1 MTIVKDGYPAIFG
14 ALVVA
19 LITYFVFGPIWAVIP
34 GVLALFFLWFFR
46 NPTSMPPK
54 DPNVLYSPAQKNI
67 LYLVISLFLMKNILM
82 NLLLK

>member
-46 NPTSMPPK
+46 NPTSMPTIATLSLCEFRKPTRWR
-54 DPNVLYSPAQKNI
+54 YSPRPAYSPMPCK
-67 LYLVISLFLMKNILM
+67 
-82 NLLLK
+82 